1 MTFGDKLCAFFVII
15 AIVGI
20 FYALIKET
28 LVDLEK
34 AENICNAQVVPR
46 KSHGFKLIDGK
57 LYAVCSG
64 SDKAEDKN
72 PILREIK

>member
-1 MTFGDKLCAFFVII
+1 MSFGDKLCALLVVIVII
-15 AIVGI
+15 GI

-28 LVDLEK
+28 SIDLEK
-34 AENICNAQVVPR
+34 AENICNNQVVPR

-64 SDKAEDKN
+64 SNETEDKN